1 MLYLKLRGAI
11 TERGYQIA
19 DLVPVIDK
27 CPSAVS
33 LRMCGHIPFSLPEAY
48 AILDFLG
55 IPYTELPTYFPPNG
69 HVGVNRLASLASA

>member
-11 TERGYQIA
+11 TERGHQIS
-19 DLVPVIDK
+19 DLVHVIDK

-55 IPYTELPTYFPPNG
+55 IPYTELPAYFPPNG
-69 HVGVNRLASLASA
+69 HAGLQLQPGALTA